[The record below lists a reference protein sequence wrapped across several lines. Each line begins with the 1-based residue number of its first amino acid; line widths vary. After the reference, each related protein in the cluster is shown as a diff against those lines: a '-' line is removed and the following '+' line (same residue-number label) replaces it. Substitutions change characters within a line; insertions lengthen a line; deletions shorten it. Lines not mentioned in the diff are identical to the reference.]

1 MPREIVTTGNEL
13 AALAAIDAGCKFFG
27 GYPITP
33 SSEVAHEMSKLLPK
47 VGGVF
52 IQMEDEIGGIAV
64 ALGAS
69 MSGVKAMTN
78 TSGPGISLK
87 AEQIGLAFMAEVPLV
102 ITNVMRGGP
111 STGLPTRPQQGDIL
125 QAQAPTHGDFQSITL
140 CAGSLE
146 ECYTETVRAFN
157 IAEKFM
163 TPVFVLLDETLGH
176 MVGKAVLPDKEEVEK
191 TIVNRRVYEGD
202 PATYEPYNV
211 PQDEPAILNPFF
223 KGYRYHVTGLHHGPT
238 GFPTEDAE
246 TCQKLIDRLF
256 NKILSKRK
264 ELESYEEFMLDD
276 ADIAIIAYGSVSLAV
291 KEAIKDLREE
301 GIKVGL
307 FRPITLWPSPE
318 EKIDEVCKKFDKV
331 LVTEMN
337 KGQYFKEIQRAS
349 GRKAE
354 TFDTLFKAN
363 GRPIS
368 PSEIKAKI
376 KEMVSK

>member
-1 MPREIVTTGNEL
+1 MPREVVSTGNQL

-33 SSEVAHEMSKLLPK
+33 SSEIAHEMSRMLPK

-52 IQMEDEIGGIAV
+52 IQMEDEIAGISV

-69 MSGVKAMTN
+69 MSGTKSMTN

-111 STGLPTRPQQGDIL
+111 STGLPTRPAQQDIL
-125 QAQAPTHGDFQSITL
+125 QAQAPTHGDYQSITL

-157 IAEKFM
+157 LAEKFM

-191 TIVNRRVYEGD
+191 NIVNRRVYEGD

-211 PQDEPAILNPFF
+211 PADEPAILNPFF

-238 GFPTEDAE
+238 GFPTEDAKLSQE
-246 TCQKLIDRLF
+246 LIDRLF
-256 NKILSKRK
+256 NKILSKK
-264 ELESYEEFMLDD
+264 DEIVTYEEFMIDD
-276 ADIAIIAYGSVSLAV
+276 ADILVIAYGSVSLAA
-291 KEAIKDLREE
+291 KEAIRQLREE

-318 EKIDEVCKKFDKV
+318 EKIDELCKKFDKV
-331 LVTEMN
+331 LVAEMN

-354 TFDTLFKAN
+354 SFETLFKAN

-368 PSEIKAKI
+368 PAEFKAKI
-376 KEMVSK
+376 KEMV

>member
-1 MPREIVTTGNEL
+1 MREVVSTGNQL

-33 SSEVAHEMSKLLPK
+33 SSEVAHEMSRLLPK

-52 IQMEDEIGGIAV
+52 IQMEDEIAGISV

-69 MSGVKAMTN
+69 MSGTKAMTN

-87 AEQIGLAFMAEVPLV
+87 AEQIGLAFMAEIPLV

-111 STGLPTRPQQGDIL
+111 STGLPTRPAQQDIL
-125 QAQAPTHGDFQSITL
+125 QAQAPTHGDYQSITL
-140 CAGSLE
+140 CPGSLD

-157 IAEKFM
+157 LAERFM

-176 MVGKAVLPDKEEVEK
+176 MVGKAVLPPKDEVEK
-191 TIVNRRVYEGD
+191 NIINRRVYEGD
-202 PATYEPYNV
+202 PSTYEPYNV
-211 PQDEPAILNPFF
+211 PADEPAILNPFF
-223 KGYRYHVTGLHHGPT
+223 KGYRYHITGLHHGPT
-238 GFPTEDAE
+238 GFPTEDAKLSQE
-246 TCQKLIDRLF
+246 LIDRLF
-256 NKILSKRK
+256 NKILAHKD
-264 ELESYEEFMLDD
+264 EIESYEEFMMDD
-276 ADIAIIAYGSVSLAV
+276 ADILVIAYGSVSLAA
-291 KEAIKDLREE
+291 KEAIRQLREE

-331 LVTEMN
+331 LVAEMN

-349 GRKAE
+349 GRKAN
-354 TFDTLFKAN
+354 TFETLFKAN

-368 PSEIKAKI
+368 PAEFKAKI
-376 KEMVSK
+376 KEMV

>member
-1 MPREIVTTGNEL
+1 MREIVTTGNQI
-13 AALAAIDAGCKFFG
+13 AALAAIDAECKFFG

-33 SSEVAHEMSKLLPK
+33 SSEVAHELSVLLPK

-69 MSGVKAMTN
+69 MSGVKSMTN

-102 ITNVMRGGP
+102 ITDVMRGGP
-111 STGLPTRPQQGDIL
+111 STGLPTRPQQGDVL
-125 QAQAPTHGDFQSITL
+125 QIQSPTHGDFQSIAL
-140 CAGSLE
+140 CPGSLE

-157 IAEKFM
+157 LAERFM

-176 MVGKAVLPDKEEVEK
+176 MVGKAVLPDVEEVK
-191 TIVNRRVYEGD
+191 KSLVKRRVYEGD

-211 PQDEPAILNPFF
+211 KDDEPAILNPFF

-238 GFPTEDAE
+238 GFPTEDAKM
-246 TCQKLIDRLF
+246 CQDLIDRLF
-256 NKILSKRK
+256 NKILAHKD
-264 ELESYEEFMLDD
+264 EIESYEEFMIDD
-276 ADIAIIAYGSVSLAV
+276 ADILVIAYGSVSLAV
-291 KEAIKDLREE
+291 KEAIKDLREQ

-318 EKIDEVCKKFDKV
+318 EKINELCSKFDKV

-349 GRKAE
+349 GRKAD
-354 TFDTLFKAN
+354 TFATLFKAN
-363 GRPIS
+363 GRSIS
-368 PSEIKAKI
+368 PTEIKAKI
-376 KEMVSK
+376 KEMV

>member
-1 MPREIVTTGNEL
+1 MAREVVSTGNQL

-33 SSEVAHEMSKLLPK
+33 SSEIAHEMSRMLPK

-52 IQMEDEIGGIAV
+52 IQMEDEIAGISV

-69 MSGVKAMTN
+69 MSGTKSMTN

-111 STGLPTRPQQGDIL
+111 STGLPTRPQQSDIL
-125 QAQAPTHGDFQSITL
+125 QAQAPTHGDYQSITL
-140 CAGSLE
+140 CAGSLD

-176 MVGKAVLPDKEEVEK
+176 MVGKAVLPEKEEVEAN
-191 TIVNRRVYEGD
+191 IVNRRVYEGD
-202 PATYEPYNV
+202 PAEYRPYDV

-238 GFPTEDAE
+238 GFPTEDAKLS
-246 TCQKLIDRLF
+246 QDLIDRLF
-256 NKILSKRK
+256 NKILSKK
-264 ELESYEEFMLDD
+264 DELVTYEEFMIDD
-276 ADIAIIAYGSVSLAV
+276 ADILVIAYGSVSLSV
-291 KEAIKDLREE
+291 KEAIKQLREE

-318 EKIDEVCKKFDKV
+318 EQINELCNKFDKV

-363 GRPIS
+363 GRAIS

-376 KEMVSK
+376 KEMV